1 MSAVA
6 HTAIQEIGPFT
17 PPRYESQADIE
28 NTRRL
33 LDQGSFFCNVT
44 ALANADRAQLFDL
57 VKQHDKALFQRLV
70 RGY

>member
-6 HTAIQEIGPFT
+6 RTAIQELGPFT
-17 PPRYESQADIE
+17 LPRYESNADIE

-44 ALANADRAQLFDL
+44 ALANADRARLFEL
-57 VKQHDKALFQRLV
+57 VEQHDEKLFQRLV